1 MDERQVYIRPHKFIA
16 AEEAGQEKIKAGEP
30 LMIEKR
36 YETAKEFLTDIT
48 YGGELYGMLNNSKVF
63 RGHQS
68 STYELIPSALRRK
81 MLFRNQDGTIYEED
95 ENRSVLLSESE
106 RLQRDMEYFNLRVF
120 FDECDENGLWLPNV
134 DRIRKYLVTY
144 KDLNSAGLLTDEWI
158 PYDLLEL
165 TALAQHYGVET
176 RLLDWTS
183 SIETAIYFAIHKD
196 PDLSEEERGR
206 EESKYVAIWI
216 LDTSIEHKSNSL
228 RFIRPPYNGNP
239 NLAAQKGLFT
249 YWKEPGFKLSSNV
262 IEEDEW
268 MAIQKV
274 RINRLPLDTRLK
286 QEIGNKRLD
295 KSYLWKLLIPRDGK
309 KELYDYIR
317 RRGVT
322 AASLFPGYA
331 GIVKGIKE
339 RKEILG

>member
-1 MDERQVYIRPHKFIA
+1 MYIRPHKTIT
-16 AEEAGQEKIKAGEP
+16 AEGSDGVKSTEGKP
-30 LMIEKR
+30 LLIEKR
-36 YETAKEFLTDIT
+36 YDTAKDFLTDIS
-48 YGGELYGMLNNSKVF
+48 YGGEIYRMLNNSIVF

-68 STYELIPSALRRK
+68 STYQLIPSALRK
-81 MLFRNQDGTIYEED
+81 KILFKNQDGTIYIED
-95 ENRSVLLSESE
+95 DSNEVKFSESE
-106 RLQRDMEYFNLRVF
+106 RLQRDLEYLNLRVF
-120 FDECDENGLWLPNV
+120 FDECDENGLWLPHV

-183 SIETAIYFAIHKD
+183 SIDTAIYFAIHKE
-196 PDLSEEERGR
+196 PVLSDVDKGKD
-206 EESKYVAIWI
+206 ESKYVAIWM
-216 LDTSIEHKSNSL
+216 LDTSIEHKSKSL

-262 IEEDEW
+262 IGEDEW
-268 MAIQKV
+268 IEIQKV
-274 RINRLPLDTRLK
+274 RINRQPLDERLTH
-286 QEIGNKRLD
+286 EIGNRKLD
-295 KSYLWKLLIPRDGK
+295 KTYLWKLLIPRDGR
-309 KELYDYIR
+309 KELYSFIS

-331 GIVKGIKE
+331 GIVRGINE